1 MHEAG
6 WSATDIKIG
15 CHEQNTFFYTGGHSG
30 KYDIF
35 KELKSF
41 KGEHFSGGSF
51 FVRFADE
58 DDDDLLNTRKTAEI
72 F

>member
-15 CHEQNTFFYTGGHSG
+15 CHEQNTFFYTGDHSG

-35 KELKSF
+35 KELKRRTLQWWL
-41 KGEHFSGGSF
+41 F
-51 FVRFADE
+51 FVRFEDGDDE
-58 DDDDLLNTRKTAEI
+58 DLPNTRKTAEI

>member
-15 CHEQNTFFYTGGHSG
+15 CHEQNTFFYTGDHSG

-35 KELKSF
+35 KELKRF
-41 KGEHFSGGSF
+41 KKTNTSVVAL
-51 FVRFADE
+51 FVRFEDE
-58 DDDDLLNTRKTAEI
+58 DDEDLPNTRKTAEI

>member
-15 CHEQNTFFYTGGHSG
+15 CHEQNTFFYTGDHSG

-41 KGEHFSGGSF
+41 KGEHSF